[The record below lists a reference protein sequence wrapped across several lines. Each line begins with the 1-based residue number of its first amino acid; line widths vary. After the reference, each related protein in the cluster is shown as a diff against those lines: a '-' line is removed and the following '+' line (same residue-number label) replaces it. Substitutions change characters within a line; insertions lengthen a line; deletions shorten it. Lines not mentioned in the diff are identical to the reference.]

1 MYCFL
6 NGRYMDVRDARISA
20 LDRGFL
26 FGEGLFETWRTYRG
40 RPFAIEE
47 HLRRMNRSARAL
59 GIPFD
64 PGEPWHTRTLR
75 LARLNR
81 MSTRSGAVRL
91 TISRGAG
98 PVTLI
103 PERVRRPTRLMLF
116 RPLEPN
122 LGRSRRNGVAV
133 HLHSFGAGVHPA
145 LRQIKTVNYLPAVLA
160 RAEARK
166 RGCFESLYQLDDGT
180 VLEGTTSNIFVVRR
194 GRLITSP
201 VAAGVLPGVTRSLV
215 LAIAKQVAEVR
226 ETRLRESDLLEADE
240 AFLTSST
247 IEVLPVVRVGRRRL
261 GSGRPGELTRE
272 LQKRY
277 RELVARRLDLPVE
290 RLGD

>member
-6 NGRYMDVRDARISA
+6 NGRYVDVRDARISA

-64 PGEPWHTRTLR
+64 PGEPWHGRTQR
-75 LARLNR
+75 LSRMNR
-81 MSTRSGAVRL
+81 MTGRSGAVRL

-103 PERVRRPTRLMLF
+103 PGRVRRPTRLMLF
-116 RPLEPN
+116 RPLEPH
-122 LGRSRRNGVAV
+122 LGRARHDGVAV
-133 HLHSFGAGVHPA
+133 HLHPFGAGVHPE
-145 LRQIKTVNYLPAVLA
+145 LRRIKTVNYLPAVIA
-160 RAEARK
+160 RTEARK
-166 RGCFESLYQLDDGT
+166 QGCFESLYRLDDGT
-180 VLEGTTSNIFVVRR
+180 ILEGTTSNIFVVRR
-194 GRLITSP
+194 GRLFTSP
-201 VAAGVLPGVTRSLV
+201 LAAGVLPGVTRGLV
-215 LAIAKQVAEVR
+215 LRIAEKITEVR
-226 ETRLRESDLLEADE
+226 ETRLRESDLLQADE

-247 IEVLPVVRVGRRRL
+247 IEVLPVVRVDRRPL
-261 GSGRPGELTRE
+261 GGGRPGELTRE

-277 RELVARRLDLPVE
+277 RQLVARRLDLPVE